1 MKDAKALKALHA
13 LSQESRLAVYRL
25 LLELNGAG
33 MSAGEISTKLNIP
46 PTTMSFHLSQL
57 KNSELVSS
65 RKEGRSVIYSIEL
78 KKVKRLTK
86 FLAGKDL
93 RQEDT
98 TIDAKYEK

>member
-1 MKDAKALKALHA
+1 MKDAKALKALSA

-57 KNSELVSS
+57 KNSELVIS
-65 RKEGRSVIYSIEL
+65 RKDGRSVIYSIDM
-78 KKVKRLTK
+78 KKVKKLTK
-86 FLAGKDL
+86 YLSGKDL
-93 RQEDT
+93 LKND
-98 TIDAKYEK
+98 DSVDSKYLK